1 MTRKHRKIL
10 SIFLAAVLLIT
21 SGCLSVFH
29 VSAAE
34 VLYGDADGNGKVEV
48 QDALCMQ
55 KYIAKAISADEIDL
69 VAANVTV
76 GDQDVNTQDV
86 LYVQQFVAKVIDRSQ
101 LKMSLQT
108 Q

>member
-21 SGCLSVFH
+21 SGCLSAFH

-48 QDALCMQ
+48 QDVLCMQ
-55 KYIAKAISADEIDL
+55 KYIAKAISADEP
-69 VAANVTV
+69 
-76 GDQDVNTQDV
+76 
-86 LYVQQFVAKVIDRSQ
+86 RS
-101 LKMSLQT
+101 T
-108 Q
+108 RPIT